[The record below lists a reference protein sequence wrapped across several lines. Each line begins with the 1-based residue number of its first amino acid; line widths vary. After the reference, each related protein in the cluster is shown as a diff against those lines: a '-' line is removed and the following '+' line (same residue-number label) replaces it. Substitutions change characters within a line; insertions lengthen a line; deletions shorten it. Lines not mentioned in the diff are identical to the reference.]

1 MHIMSTR
8 TRLASIDTLFILYA
22 YIYIMHTSPIQITTM
37 RRRINP
43 LEYYY
48 SSNSIPTMQTT
59 GGSMNTI
66 HTLSMHTIPSLEQ
79 IVLIVVVIQ
88 LSISSTHSMHST

>member
-1 MHIMSTR
+1 M
-8 TRLASIDTLFILYA
+8 YV
-22 YIYIMHTSPIQITTM
+22 YIVHTSPIQITTM

-43 LEYYY
+43 LAKSTTTSY

-59 GGSMNTI
+59 GGSMNTR
-66 HTLSMHTIPSLEQ
+66 HTLSMHTIPSIEQ